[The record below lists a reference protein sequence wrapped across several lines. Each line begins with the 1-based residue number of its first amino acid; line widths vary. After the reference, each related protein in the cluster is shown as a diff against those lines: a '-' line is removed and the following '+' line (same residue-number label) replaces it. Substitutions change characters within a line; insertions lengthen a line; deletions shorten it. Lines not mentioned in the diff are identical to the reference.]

1 MSVYEFAAIAVGA
14 LLGVIIGRLGP
25 RRPLLLGG
33 IGSLLGGL
41 LVSTLSGE
49 LAESWL
55 FLVFDTAQ
63 CLVAALCVG
72 RLVRVVSARRM
83 V

>member
-1 MSVYEFAAIAVGA
+1 MYEFAAIALGA
-14 LLGVIIGRLGP
+14 LLGVVIGRLRP
-25 RRPLLLGG
+25 RHGVLLGG

-72 RLVRVVSARRM
+72 RLTRVISTRRT